1 MKVCH
6 SSSTMLLVISLL
18 LAATLFSLLLVGIGL
33 WLRRRRRARIAARA
47 WMQWE
52 RLPAIAD
59 PSRRL
64 LEAESI
70 LDHALLD
77 CGYSGTFGEKLQRLQ
92 RVLSNVDAVWH
103 AHKLRNR
110 IAHEPG
116 THVSEEEAKRAI
128 ATFER
133 VLKTLLSL

>member
-1 MKVCH
+1 
-6 SSSTMLLVISLL
+6 MLLIISLL
-18 LAATLFSLLLVGIGL
+18 LAATLFSLLFVGIGL

-47 WMQWE
+47 WVLWGS
-52 RLPAIAD
+52 LPAIAD

-70 LDHALLD
+70 LDHALRD
-77 CGYSGTFGEKLQRLQ
+77 CGYGGTFGEKLQHLQ
-92 RVLSNVDAVWH
+92 RVLPNVDAVWQ

-116 THVSEEEAKRAI
+116 THLSEEEVQRAI
-128 ATFER
+128 ATFAR
-133 VLKTLLSL
+133 VLKTFL

>member
-1 MKVCH
+1 MFILV
-6 SSSTMLLVISLL
+6 LLI
-18 LAATLFSLLLVGIGL
+18 AATLLSLLLVGVGL

-47 WMQWE
+47 WTQWE
-52 RLPAIAD
+52 RLPALAD

-70 LDHALLD
+70 LDHALRD
-77 CGYSGTFGEKLQRLQ
+77 CGYGGTFGEKLQRLQ
-92 RVLSNVDAVWH
+92 RVLPNIDVVWR

-116 THVSEEEAKRAI
+116 THIDEEEAKRAI
-128 ATFER
+128 ATFEK
-133 VLKTLLSL
+133 VLKTLL

>member
-1 MKVCH
+1 MWF
-6 SSSTMLLVISLL
+6 LLFLVTAV
-18 LAATLFSLLLVGIGL
+18 AAIALLLVSLGL

-47 WMQWE
+47 WASWT
-52 RLPAIAD
+52 RLPSIAD

-70 LDHALLD
+70 LDHALRD
-77 CGYSGTFGEKLQRLQ
+77 CGYGGTFGEKLRRLQ
-92 RVLSNVDAVWH
+92 SVLLNIDAVWH

-116 THVSEEEAKRAI
+116 THVSDEEAKVAI
-128 ATFER
+128 SAFEKALR
-133 VLKTLLSL
+133 TLFPL

>member
-1 MKVCH
+1 M
-6 SSSTMLLVISLL
+6 IPILL
-18 LAATLFSLLLVGIGL
+18 LTFTAALVLFIVGIGL
-33 WLRRRRRARIAARA
+33 WFRRRHRAQIATRA
-47 WMQWE
+47 WTQWE

-70 LDHALLD
+70 LDHALRD
-77 CGYSGTFGEKLQRLQ
+77 CGYDGTFGEKLRRLQ
-92 RVLSNVDAVWH
+92 RILPNIDAVWH

-116 THVSEEEAKRAI
+116 MHINEEEAKRAI
-128 ATFER
+128 ATFEK